1 MNPEWFPSICLMGA
15 SCRAAAQSAA
25 RAGCTRILAWD
36 DFLDADLLA
45 IAQAESLADFPEDS
59 PQGLAEL
66 QGIPLVLCG
75 GMENR
80 PDFVQRRI
88 DQGMLCGVTGDM
100 LRQLRSIESWQRWA
114 SESRIGWPTAVQ
126 DLSDPRL
133 DSVRSESWMLKPVGR
148 AGGVHVRAIASLEDL
163 DPIAKLAPDPGS
175 PTSSST
181 SNPWYLQEY
190 VPGISIGV
198 SYCTERNA
206 NTDSNGNA
214 ESTEPSGTR
223 IVGIARSIHSEELDA
238 PLPWIYRGSLAPY
251 SVSPSVCASLER
263 FATTVAQSTGIRGLW
278 QADFQIDP
286 EGQLWLLEINPRW
299 SASMELHEILQG
311 YSWITEHVR
320 ILCNG
325 APKHVPSPA
334 SPAGQQVAKG
344 ILYAPHGMHLSV
356 AQVDR
361 LWRSGWHGTLRELE
375 TAEFCLADIP
385 QSDPLGVDF
394 AEGMPIVTVLVAGE
408 KNADLLEKIRQARST
423 VLGWFQRI

>member
-1 MNPEWFPSICLMGA
+1 MNPDPIPSICLMGA

-36 DFLDADLLA
+36 DFLDADLLE
-45 IAQAESLADFPEDS
+45 IAQARSLADFPEDCS
-59 PQGLAEL
+59 QSLAEL

-75 GMENR
+75 GMENQ
-80 PDFVQRRI
+80 PDFIQRRI
-88 DQGMLCGVTGDM
+88 DQGMLCGVTGKM

-114 SESRIGWPTAVQ
+114 SESRIGWPTTVQ

-133 DSVRSESWMLKPVGR
+133 DSIRSESWMLKPAGR
-148 AGGVHVRAIASLEDL
+148 AGGVHVRAIASLEGL
-163 DPIAKLAPDPGS
+163 EHEAKLAPDPGN
-175 PTSSST
+175 PTA
-181 SNPWYLQEY
+181 NLWYLQEY

-198 SYCTERNA
+198 SYCTE
-206 NTDSNGNA
+206 SSV
-214 ESTEPSGTR
+214 STEPPRTQ
-223 IVGIARSIHSEELDA
+223 IVGIARSILSEELDA

-251 SVSPSVCASLER
+251 SVSPTVHASLER
-263 FATTVAQSTGIRGLW
+263 FAKTVAQSTGIRGLW

-286 EGQLWLLEINPRW
+286 QGQLWLLEINPRW

-311 YSWITEHVR
+311 FSWITEHVR

-325 APKHVPSPA
+325 ASKGVPRRG

-361 LWRSGWHGTLRELE
+361 LWGSGWHSSGWHSTLRELE
-375 TAEFCLADIP
+375 TAEFRLADIP
-385 QSDPLGVDF
+385 QSDPEGVDF
-394 AEGMPIVTVLVAGE
+394 AEGMPIVTVLVAGG

-423 VLGWFQRI
+423 LLGWFKTI

>member
-1 MNPEWFPSICLMGA
+1 MGA
-15 SCRAAAQSAA
+15 SCRAAAQAAA

-36 DFLDADLLA
+36 DFLDADLLE
-45 IAQAESLADFPEDS
+45 IAQARSLADFPEDS
-59 PQGLAEL
+59 PQSLAEL

-80 PDFVQRRI
+80 PDFIQRRI

-100 LRQLRSIESWQRWA
+100 LRQLRSLESWQRWA
-114 SESRIGWPTAVQ
+114 SESRIGWPMTVQ

-133 DSVRSESWMLKPVGR
+133 DSVRSESWMLKPLGR
-148 AGGVHVRAIASLEDL
+148 AGGVHVRAIASLEGLDRVANLGL
-163 DPIAKLAPDPGS
+163 DPGIPKSDL
-175 PTSSST
+175 
-181 SNPWYLQEY
+181 WYLQQY

-198 SYCTERNA
+198 SYCT
-206 NTDSNGNA
+206 DSNWNTGSNWNTQ
-214 ESTEPSGTR
+214 SSEPPKTR
-223 IVGIARSIHSEELDA
+223 IVGIARSILSEELDA

-251 SVSPSVCASLER
+251 SVSPSVRASLER
-263 FATTVAQSTGIRGLW
+263 FAKTVAQSTGIRGLW

-286 EGQLWLLEINPRW
+286 NGQLWLLEINPRW
-299 SASMELHEILQG
+299 SASMELHELLQG

-320 ILCNG
+320 ILCDG
-325 APKHVPSPA
+325 ASKRVPSPG
-334 SPAGQQVAKG
+334 SPAGQQIAKG
-344 ILYAPHGMHLSV
+344 IVYAPHGMHLSV

-408 KNADLLEKIRQARST
+408 KNPDLLEKIRQAHST
-423 VLGWFQRI
+423 VLGWFKRI